1 MEKARD
7 KQDYID
13 LVQIA
18 KRIKEHRNLFFTVL
32 PVVFVVASFFAL
44 CIPRYY
50 TTEVKLV
57 PEVENSDMGGTLG
70 SLASSFGFDLG
81 NMQTSDAIT
90 PLLYPDLMEDNGFI
104 SKLFSIRV
112 KSSVDADVK
121 VDTTYY
127 TYLKKYQKKPW
138 WISVKGWF
146 AKQFKKKKK
155 KTSTLKEYDPYNI
168 SEEEF
173 LLMEK
178 IRNDISIQVDKK
190 TAVIS
195 IFVKAQDPNICKQLA
210 DAIKEELQDFI
221 TSYRTNKARIDVA
234 YYEKLA
240 KEAKMDYERA
250 RRRYASFSDS
260 NSEAILE
267 SVRSTQDDLENEM
280 QLCYNAY
287 SMMQNQLQLAKTKVQ
302 ERTPAFTLLKGAMVP
317 VKHSGPKRMLMVIGF
332 MILTFFILTGYL
344 FKDDIKYALSR

>member
-1 MEKARD
+1 MEKTRG

-13 LVQIA
+13 LVQIV
-18 KRIKEHRNLFFTVL
+18 RRVKENRKLFFTVL
-32 PVVFVVASFFAL
+32 PIVFVVASFFAL

-50 TTEVKLV
+50 TTEVRLV
-57 PEVENSDMGGTLG
+57 PEVENPDMGGTLG
-70 SLASSFGFDLG
+70 SLASSFGLDLG

-90 PLLYPDLMEDNGFI
+90 PLLYPDLMDDNGFI

-112 KSSVDADVK
+112 KSSVDADVQ

-127 TYLKKYQKKPW
+127 TYLKKYQRKPW
-138 WISVKGWF
+138 WVSAKGWVV
-146 AKQFKKKKK
+146 KQFKKKPKK
-155 KTSTLKEYDPYNI
+155 SSSVKGYDPYNI

-178 IRNDISIQVDKK
+178 IRNDINIQVDKK

-210 DAIKEELQDFI
+210 DAIKEELQNFI

-240 KEAKMDYERA
+240 KEAKMDYDKA

-260 NSEAILE
+260 NSDVILQ

-287 SMMQNQLQLAKTKVQ
+287 SMIQNQLQLARTKVQ

-332 MILTFFILTGYL
+332 MIMASFILVVYI
-344 FKDDIKYALSR
+344 FKDDLKRH

>member
-1 MEKARD
+1 MELND
-7 KQDYID
+7 KIVIYRSEDGETQLEVRINQDTVWLNAY
-13 LVQIA
+13 QIA
-18 KRIKEHRNLFFTVL
+18 ELFG
-32 PVVFVVASFFAL
+32 
-44 CIPRYY
+44 R
-50 TTEVKLV
+50 
-57 PEVENSDMGGTLG
+57 D
-70 SLASSFGFDLG
+70 
-81 NMQTSDAIT
+81 
-90 PLLYPDLMEDNGFI
+90 
-104 SKLFSIRV
+104 SKTIR
-112 KSSVDADVK
+112 KHIA
-121 VDTTYY
+121 
-127 TYLKKYQKKPW
+127 
-138 WISVKGWF
+138 
-146 AKQFKKKKK
+146 
-155 KTSTLKEYDPYNI
+155 N
-168 SEEEF
+168 
-173 LLMEK
+173 
-178 IRNDISIQVDKK
+178 
-190 TAVIS
+190 
-195 IFVKAQDPNICKQLA
+195 
-210 DAIKEELQDFI
+210 AIKEELQDFI

-287 SMMQNQLQLAKTKVQ
+287 SMMQNQLQLARTKVQ

>member
-1 MEKARD
+1 MEKARE

-18 KRIKEHRNLFFTVL
+18 KRIKEHRKLFFTVL

-57 PEVENSDMGGTLG
+57 PEVENPDMGGTLG
-70 SLASSFGFDLG
+70 SLASSFGLDLG

-138 WISVKGWF
+138 WISVKGWV
-146 AKQFKKKKK
+146 AKQFKEKRK
-155 KTSTLKEYDPYNI
+155 
-168 SEEEF
+168 SE
-173 LLMEK
+173 
-178 IRNDISIQVDKK
+178 
-190 TAVIS
+190 
-195 IFVKAQDPNICKQLA
+195 
-210 DAIKEELQDFI
+210 
-221 TSYRTNKARIDVA
+221 
-234 YYEKLA
+234 
-240 KEAKMDYERA
+240 
-250 RRRYASFSDS
+250 
-260 NSEAILE
+260 
-267 SVRSTQDDLENEM
+267 
-280 QLCYNAY
+280 
-287 SMMQNQLQLAKTKVQ
+287 
-302 ERTPAFTLLKGAMVP
+302 
-317 VKHSGPKRMLMVIGF
+317 HS
-332 MILTFFILTGYL
+332 
-344 FKDDIKYALSR
+344 